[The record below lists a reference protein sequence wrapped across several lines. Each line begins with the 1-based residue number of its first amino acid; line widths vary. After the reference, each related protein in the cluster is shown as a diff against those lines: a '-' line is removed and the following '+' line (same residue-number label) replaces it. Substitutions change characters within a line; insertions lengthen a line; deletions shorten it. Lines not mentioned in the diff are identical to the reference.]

1 MKCHEARRLFGAF
14 WDDETTLGERE
25 WLDAHFSSC
34 AQCRTQYEDFA
45 RTVEAVSALPRLE
58 AAPDLLERTL
68 ARTRR
73 AASAHDALPHRRPMW
88 VPATAAAAALV
99 VAATLVVQWMGM
111 TRPAPDAD
119 RMASAEPTV
128 SQSVVASPPVVA
140 PIEAGDAQNAGVAD
154 SVFDHSDDI
163 EFVLD
168 PVMLKRGRAAVTRP
182 GPGEIRTEQA
192 VVSF

>member
-14 WDDETTLGERE
+14 WDDETTLAERE
-25 WLDAHFSSC
+25 RLDAHFSSC
-34 AQCRTQYEDFA
+34 TECRTQYEDFA
-45 RTVEAVSALPRLE
+45 RTVEAVSALPRHE
-58 AAPDLLERTL
+58 ASPDLLERTL
-68 ARTRR
+68 LRTRR
-73 AASAHDALPHRRPMW
+73 AAPAHDALPQRRPMW
-88 VPATAAAAALV
+88 VPATAAAAALA

-119 RMASAEPTV
+119 RMASAEPTTT
-128 SQSVVASPPVVA
+128 QSVPAEAPVLA
-140 PIEAGDAQNAGVAD
+140 PVPAGDAAIAGVAD